1 MKQIYLFLAAFF
13 VACMSAFADNGITI
27 NPSPV
32 QVSPGDQVK
41 VEIEFDNS
49 EGLYKGFQMDL
60 NLPTGVDILTE
71 DVWDDDEEDFIPTMK
86 VENGT
91 LLKSTHT
98 LSFSKVGDGH
108 YRFICVDT
116 QKNAALKSR
125 EGTVMAITLVAD
137 ENLSSGEF
145 EGSFSGIEF
154 NTTSDT
160 AFRPDDVAFKV
171 EIVPTKING
180 VSTDLQTKSVYNIAG
195 QQLNGAQKGIN
206 IVDGKKVMVK

>member
-60 NLPTGVDILTE
+60 NLPTGVDIAVE
-71 DVWDDDEEDFIPTMK
+71 DIWDDDEEDWITTTL
-86 VENGT
+86 VEKGT
-91 LLKSTHT
+91 LLKSGHT
-98 LSFSKVGDGH
+98 ISFNKVEDGH
-108 YRFICVDT
+108 YIFICVDMN
-116 QKNAALKSR
+116 NATFKSKA
-125 EGTVMAITLVAD
+125 GTVMAITFKAD
-137 ENLSSGEF
+137 DNLASGEY
-145 EGSFSGIEF
+145 EGSFSAIEF
-154 NTTSDT
+154 NTKDDT
-160 AFRPDDVAFKV
+160 AFNPDDVAFKV